1 MNKQFD
7 VVILPYLQKSGETP
21 LGGSHGVWLERL
33 DRLEDRTHSKVST
46 VDNHP
51 PRMGETS
58 HSYFKIIVSRTRNVG
73 PPVHLTPFLTVT
85 DTEKFIGAALAE
97 LEAYVAAKNRHSR
110 HWVEQLID
118 EKLDHLR
125 QCGIEAEIRQI
136 H

>member
-7 VVILPYLQKSGETP
+7 VAILSYLPKSGETP
-21 LGGSHGVWLERL
+21 FGSSGPVWLEGL
-33 DRLEDRTHSKVST
+33 DGLEDRTNSKLSI
-46 VDNHP
+46 VDDLP
-51 PRMGETS
+51 PRTGEIN

-73 PPVHLTPFLTVT
+73 PTVHLAPFLTVT
-85 DTEKFIGAALAE
+85 DTEKYIGVTLAE

-125 QCGIEAEIRQI
+125 QCGVEAEIKEV